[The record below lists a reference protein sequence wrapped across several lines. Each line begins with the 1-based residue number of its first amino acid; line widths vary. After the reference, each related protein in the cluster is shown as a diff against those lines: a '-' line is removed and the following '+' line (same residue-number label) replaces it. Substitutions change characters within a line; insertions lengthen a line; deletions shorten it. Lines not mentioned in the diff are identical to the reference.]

1 MELDL
6 DQAMAVL
13 QRTPAAL
20 RSLLAG
26 LPDVWCRA
34 NEGADTWSPY
44 DIVGHLIDGEETD
57 WIARTRIILAQGANR
72 RFAPFDRFA
81 HLRRNQGRPLAELLD
96 EFERKRAEN
105 LEILRG
111 FSITPAMLE
120 LEGEHPEF
128 GPVTLKQLLATW
140 VAHDLTHLSQ
150 VTRVIIMSGR
160 GWQRRIA
167 RPSSALGG
175 PPCWAPGSQGPAVC
189 PVARHSPSPSGI

>member
-105 LEILRG
+105 LEILR
-111 FSITPAMLE
+111 
-120 LEGEHPEF
+120 
-128 GPVTLKQLLATW
+128 
-140 VAHDLTHLSQ
+140 
-150 VTRVIIMSGR
+150 
-160 GWQRRIA
+160 
-167 RPSSALGG
+167 
-175 PPCWAPGSQGPAVC
+175 
-189 PVARHSPSPSGI
+189 

>member
-150 VTRVIIMSGR
+150 VTRVMSRQYTEAVGPWTTYLPLLQ
-160 GWQRRIA
+160 WQAA
-167 RPSSALGG
+167 R
-175 PPCWAPGSQGPAVC
+175 
-189 PVARHSPSPSGI
+189 